1 MAAPSS
7 FESTP
12 GLALDDNCSIP
23 PMLDSDQSASVASDS
38 VGHNQFDGPGNF
50 FFPPYRIFSD
60 ISIVEVLDQD
70 HGPTFVV
77 DRVCFCFAP

>member
-1 MAAPSS
+1 MAASSS

-12 GLALDDNCSIP
+12 GLALDDDCSIP

-38 VGHNQFDGPGNF
+38 VAHDQFDGSGNF
-50 FFPPYRIFSD
+50 FSPYRIFSD

-70 HGPTFVV
+70 HRQTFVV
-77 DRVCFCFAP
+77 DRACFRFAP